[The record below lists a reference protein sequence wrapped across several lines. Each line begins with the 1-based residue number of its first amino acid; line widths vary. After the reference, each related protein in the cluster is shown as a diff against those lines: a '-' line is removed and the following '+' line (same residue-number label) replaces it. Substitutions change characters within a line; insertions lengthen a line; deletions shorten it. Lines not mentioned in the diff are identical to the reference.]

1 MRLFHFLFYI
11 LFSIFGYAQVSK
23 GHIDSLITYENVRL
37 RKEGKFEECII
48 LNKKIIALSEQIKY
62 TRGIGWGYNG
72 MGNSLGNLGRYKESL
87 DYLNLARTKADI
99 INDYELKAVVAN
111 EIGKNYNDQKVAP
124 QQAIKQFKLA
134 EKFAHSIVKQYD
146 KETQLLYSYQNQASA
161 YFGINEPDSAKIY
174 LKKALKIEESV
185 YDASSLA
192 HYYLM
197 YNVNLDS
204 AYHYLQVSDKLLIK
218 YPEPFDALL
227 VHNKWGHY
235 YQLNKQ
241 YAKAIEHYQQAL
253 KYEKQVKA
261 VTSRSESLLQISECY
276 QLLGNTSESAKYLK
290 LYSTLLD
297 SINAAYAKEVG
308 HTVNNIIKDEKKESQ
323 EKITNLQL
331 KLWGSIVFAV
341 IILGATVY
349 IYVRNEKRK
358 KTIIA
363 KSESLL
369 SEKDNE
375 LQSVQKKVNP
385 AFESLLEL
393 ARQNHPSFYSRFQET
408 YPEIQQKLLQ
418 INPDLQLS
426 EFTLCAYI
434 YLDFQT
440 KDIATYTFKSIRT
453 IQNRKTRLRKRLNIP
468 SDGDLYVWMKQL
480 E

>member
-1 MRLFHFLFYI
+1 MRLLHLFFCI
-11 LFSIFGYAQVSK
+11 LVSIFGYAQVSK
-23 GHIDSLITYENVRL
+23 AHIDSLITYENSRL

-48 LNKKIIALSEQIKY
+48 LNKKIIALSEQKKY
-62 TRGIGWGYNG
+62 IRGIGWGYKG
-72 MGNSLGNLGRYKESL
+72 LGNSLGNLGRYKESL
-87 DYLNLARTKADI
+87 DYLNLAREKANI
-99 INDYELKAVVAN
+99 INDYELKSLVAN

-124 QQAIKQFKLA
+124 HQAIKQFKLA
-134 EKFAHSIVKQYD
+134 EEFAHSIKDKYD
-146 KETQLLYSYQNQASA
+146 RETQLLYSYENQASA
-161 YFGINEPDSAKIY
+161 YFGINVPDSAKIY
-174 LKKALKIEESV
+174 LHKAMKIEENT

-192 HYYLM
+192 HYYLKHD
-197 YNVNLDS
+197 VNLDS
-204 AYHYLQVSDKLLIK
+204 ARHYLQVADKLLKIH
-218 YPEPFDALL
+218 PEPFESIL

-235 YQLNKQ
+235 YRLNKQ
-241 YAKAIEHYQQAL
+241 YAKAIEYYEQAL
-253 KYEKQVKA
+253 KYEKQVKD
-261 VTSRSESLLQISECY
+261 VNSRSESLLQMSECY
-276 QLLGNTSESAKYLK
+276 QLLGNTGESAKYLK

-358 KTIIA
+358 KSIIA

-369 SEKDNE
+369 TEKDNE
-375 LQSVQKKVNP
+375 LQSVQKKINP

-408 YPEIQQKLLQ
+408 YPNIQQKLLE

-440 KDIATYTFKSIRT
+440 KDIAAYTFKSIRT
-453 IQNRKTRLRKRLNIP
+453 IQSRKNRLRKRLDIP
-468 SDGDLYVWMKQL
+468 SDEDLYLWIKQL
-480 E
+480 